1 MTRETPQKTSG
12 PTASPATPKI
22 QVDSLVRGKIGN
34 LEKTGEGR
42 VYSIGHFD
50 WVPVIDAD
58 GNQLILHEAEVIAP
72 PRPQKQRTDIPER
85 LTR

>member
-1 MTRETPQKTSG
+1 MTDATVKPVEKLD
-12 PTASPATPKI
+12 ATPPPKV
-22 QVDSLVRGKIGN
+22 QLDSLVRGRVGN
-34 LEKTGEGR
+34 LERVGEGR

-58 GNQLILHEAEVIAP
+58 GHQLILHDVEVIAP
-72 PRPQKQRTDIPER
+72 PRPMRQRTDIPER